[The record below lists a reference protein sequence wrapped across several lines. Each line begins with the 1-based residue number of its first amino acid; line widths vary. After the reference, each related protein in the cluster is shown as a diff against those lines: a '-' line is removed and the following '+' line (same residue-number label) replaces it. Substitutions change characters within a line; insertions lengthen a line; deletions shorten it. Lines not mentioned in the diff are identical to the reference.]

1 LISAVQDN
9 KEQLVVVTEFS
20 HVFFGSVYEMTV
32 RGLWVIDRDSGIN
45 IFSKYYKEQGI
56 QDELFSG
63 YMSALTSFLGELSTD
78 KEKLDKAMNLGSS
91 YSLATEDMKLSVRG
105 FENLMFVLAF
115 DKTDDEETMNRV
127 LRRLGEVFRAMYGAR
142 VKTDKKAPS
151 TIDFKNFELVMD
163 ALIRSEAERVAG
175 QRGKR
180 RSGSKEPQLL
190 PENVVS
196 DLSYIKGVNVRMGSN
211 QLKGFDENKDPGYP
225 IEVTSL
231 DKKITVNVLFK
242 RFLDQ
247 GFSDWVRLIVEVLS
261 KLNTLPDVGRL
272 RAALLYVDNSLTR
285 KPSTPDWYT
294 LQLMLSG
301 SIAAYGS
308 EDDFAAKSKRSED

>member
-1 LISAVQDN
+1 
-9 KEQLVVVTEFS
+9 
-20 HVFFGSVYEMTV
+20 MTV

-45 IFSKYYKEQGI
+45 IFSKYYKEQGMT
-56 QDELFSG
+56 DDLFSG

-78 KEKLDKAMNLGSS
+78 KEKLDKAMSLGSS

-105 FENLMFVLAF
+105 FENLMFVLAY
-115 DKTDDEETMNRV
+115 DKNDDDQTMNRV

-142 VKTDKKAPS
+142 VKTDKKDPS
-151 TIDFKNFELVMD
+151 SIDFKNFELVMD
-163 ALIRSEAERVAG
+163 ALIRSEVERVVG

-180 RSGSKEPQLL
+180 RAGAKEPQLL

-196 DLSYIKGVNVRMGSN
+196 DLSYIRGVNVTVGTN
-211 QLKGFDENKDPGYP
+211 QLKGFDENRDLGYP
-225 IEVTSL
+225 VEVTSP
-231 DKKITVNVLFK
+231 DRKTTVNVLFK
-242 RFLDQ
+242 RFLNQD
-247 GFSDWVRLIVEVLS
+247 FSDWVRLIVEVMS
-261 KLNTLPDVGRL
+261 KLNALPDVDRL

-285 KPSTPDWYT
+285 KPSTPDRYT

-308 EDDFAAKSKRSED
+308 EEDSVAKSKSSGS